1 MTRPATWKVVT
12 VGAAL
17 TGLGVLGAGA
27 AHGATEP
34 VPASVGPVVEAPV
47 VDWATAFDAD
57 SPDAS
62 FFAMDDSWDDSFDD
76 SWDDSWDD
84 TP

>member
-27 AHGATEP
+27 AHGATEAA
-34 VPASVGPVVEAPV
+34 PAAVGPAVEAPE

-57 SPDAS
+57 RPDS
-62 FFAMDDSWDDSFDD
+62 SYVAMDDTWWDD